1 MRDQLYRGHAI
12 TTALFSS
19 PVVSA
24 QGSKSDDL
32 GSSPGQG
39 IVPLRC
45 AGKKNGSSTFRLG
58 LIFILIILTP
68 QHENEF
74 SYLTPW

>member
-19 PVVSA
+19 SVVSA
-24 QGSKSDDL
+24 QGSESDDL

-39 IVPLRC
+39 IVPLRRVE
-45 AGKKNGSSTFRLG
+45 KKNGSSAFRLG

-68 QHENEF
+68 QHGNEF
-74 SYLTPW
+74 SYLIPW